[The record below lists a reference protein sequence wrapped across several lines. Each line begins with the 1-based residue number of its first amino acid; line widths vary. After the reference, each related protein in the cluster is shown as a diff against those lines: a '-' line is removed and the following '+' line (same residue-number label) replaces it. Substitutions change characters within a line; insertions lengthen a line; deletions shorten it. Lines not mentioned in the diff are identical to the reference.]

1 VKRPLALIAFAL
13 ATLAACDEKGKA
25 PPVAAKPAIAD
36 SADQVMFGVRV
47 AITNGGMKRADLKA
61 DTAYMYDD
69 NTRTD
74 MRVVNGVFYTL
85 TGARDAT
92 LTSKRGIYI
101 VRLGN
106 MEAMGDVVIVSTRGK
121 LTTPQV
127 RYDPSKNEVASD
139 SAFVMTRPDGTKL
152 SGVGF
157 VSDPNLK
164 TIRVLRA
171 AQGSNVTADV
181 PAR

>member
-1 VKRPLALIAFAL
+1 VKRPLALIAFTPVA
-13 ATLAACDEKGKA
+13 LAACDDKGKA
-25 PPVAAKPAIAD
+25 PPVAARPAIAD
-36 SADQVMFGVRV
+36 SADQVMFGARV
-47 AITNGGMKRADLKA
+47 KLTADGIRRADVKS
-61 DTAYMYDD
+61 DTAFFYDD
-69 NTRTD
+69 NTRVD
-74 MRVVNGVFYTL
+74 MRVVNSVFYTL
-85 TGARDAT
+85 TGTQDGT
-92 LTSKRGIYI
+92 LTSKRGIYN

-139 SAFVMTRPDGTKL
+139 SAFVMTRPDGSKL
-152 SGVGF
+152 RGIGF

-164 TIRVLRA
+164 TIRVLRG
-171 AQGSNVTADV
+171 AQGSNVKADT